1 MVLALKAAYLHAQHP
16 EWKIAVTFN
25 TRSLKGQLRQ
35 LINTFYIE
43 QTSDEP
49 DWDNIHIIHAWGAPG
64 GGERNGM
71 YYTFCGTHNIE
82 YFDYISARNQFGS
95 TDPFGEVCNKALK
108 EATNT
113 KPLYDA
119 ILVDEAQDFSPAF
132 LRLCYEMLRD
142 PKRLVYAYDELQ
154 NLRLQSLPS
163 PEEIFG
169 VDDNGV
175 PKVKFRPSEDGQPEQ
190 DIILEKCY
198 RNSRPALVT
207 AHALGFGIYRK
218 SDSEKESGLVQM
230 FDQSALW
237 EEIGYNVADGSLEDG
252 KHVVLERTSKSSP
265 EFLEKHSDIDDL
277 IIFKSFKSKEEQD
290 QWVANEIQTNL
301 EKDEL
306 RPDDIIVINPNPL
319 TTKTNVA
326 TIRSLLYQKG
336 IQSHTAGVDTA
347 PDIFFD
353 EDNASVA
360 FTGIYRAKGNEAA
373 MVYIVNAQAC
383 FEALFD
389 LAKIRN
395 QLFTAI
401 TRSKAW
407 VRVLGVGSQMDGLIA
422 EYESIKKHKFTLDF
436 IYPTKAQRDHMNIVN
451 RDMSEVEKNKIK
463 KSKGNIASLIE
474 ELESGNIYIEDLGE
488 NQVERL
494 MSLLKGKGE

>member
-1 MVLALKAAYLHAQHP
+1 M
-16 EWKIAVTFN
+16 
-25 TRSLKGQLRQ
+25 
-35 LINTFYIE
+35 
-43 QTSDEP
+43 
-49 DWDNIHIIHAWGAPG
+49 
-64 GGERNGM
+64 
-71 YYTFCGTHNIE
+71 
-82 YFDYISARNQFGS
+82 
-95 TDPFGEVCNKALK
+95 
-108 EATNT
+108 
-113 KPLYDA
+113 
-119 ILVDEAQDFSPAF
+119 
-132 LRLCYEMLRD
+132 
-142 PKRLVYAYDELQ
+142 
-154 NLRLQSLPS
+154 
-163 PEEIFG
+163 
-169 VDDNGV
+169 
-175 PKVKFRPSEDGQPEQ
+175 
-190 DIILEKCY
+190 
-198 RNSRPALVT
+198 
-207 AHALGFGIYRK
+207 
-218 SDSEKESGLVQM
+218 
-230 FDQSALW
+230 
-237 EEIGYNVADGSLEDG
+237 
-252 KHVVLERTSKSSP
+252 
-265 EFLEKHSDIDDL
+265 
-277 IIFKSFKSKEEQD
+277 
-290 QWVANEIQTNL
+290 
-301 EKDEL
+301 

-407 VRVLGVGSQMDGLIA
+407 VRVLGVGPQMDGLIA

-488 NQVERL
+488 DQVERL
-494 MSLLKGKGE
+494 MSLLKGKGGISIGSQKYPKANKTTDS

>member
-1 MVLALKAAYLHAQHP
+1 M
-16 EWKIAVTFN
+16 
-25 TRSLKGQLRQ
+25 
-35 LINTFYIE
+35 
-43 QTSDEP
+43 
-49 DWDNIHIIHAWGAPG
+49 
-64 GGERNGM
+64 
-71 YYTFCGTHNIE
+71 
-82 YFDYISARNQFGS
+82 
-95 TDPFGEVCNKALK
+95 
-108 EATNT
+108 
-113 KPLYDA
+113 YDA
-119 ILVDEAQDFSPAF
+119 VLVDEAQDFSPAF
-132 LRLCYEMLRD
+132 LKLCYEMLRE

-169 VDDNGV
+169 VDEHGV
-175 PKVKFRPSEDGQPEQ
+175 PNVTFRSSEDGQPEQ

-218 SDSEKESGLVQM
+218 PVGEDGPGLVQM

-237 EEIGYNVADGSLEDG
+237 EEIGYHVKAGSLEDG

-265 EFLEKHSDIDDL
+265 EFLESHSGIDDL
-277 IIFKSFKSKEEQD
+277 IMFKQFDSKEEQD

-301 EKDEL
+301 TEDEL
-306 RPDDIIVINPNPL
+306 RPDDIIVINPNPV
-319 TTKTNVA
+319 TTKSNVA
-326 TIRSLLYQKG
+326 PIRALLYEKG

-347 PDIFFD
+347 PDVFFD

-373 MVYIVNAQAC
+373 MVYIVNAEAC
-383 FEALFD
+383 FDSFFD
-389 LAKIRN
+389 LAKLRN

-407 VRVLGVGSQMDGLIA
+407 VRVLGVGSGMDGLIA
-422 EYESIKKHKFTLDF
+422 EYKKVKDHNFTLDF

-451 RDMSEVEKNKIK
+451 RDMSEAEKRKIQ
-463 KSKGNIASLIE
+463 KSKGNAENLIQ
-474 ELESGNIYIEDLGE
+474 ELESGNIYLEDLGKDT
-488 NQVERL
+488 VDRL
-494 MSLLKGKGE
+494 ISLLKSKEG